1 MEQQLTKAMNKE
13 EFRQLLSRIWYWGKQ
28 KQPIGFI
35 MGVGGYKLGTSLIES
50 ILTGWT
56 G

>member
-1 MEQQLTKAMNKE
+1 MKAMNKE
-13 EFRQLLSRIWYWGKQ
+13 ECCQLLSRIWHWGKQ
-28 KQPIGFI
+28 KQPIDFI
-35 MGVGGYKLGTSLIES
+35 MSVGGYESGTSHIES